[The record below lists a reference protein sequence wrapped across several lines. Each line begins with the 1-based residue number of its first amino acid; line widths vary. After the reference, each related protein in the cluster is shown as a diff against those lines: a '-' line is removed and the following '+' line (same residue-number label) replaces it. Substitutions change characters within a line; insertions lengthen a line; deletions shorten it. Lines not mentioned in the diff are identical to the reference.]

1 MQFLKAKL
9 LKVTAT
15 SIVQYKSEWIMSLWG
30 MKFHALVLATFFNL
44 SFSVLWR
51 GNDT

>member
-1 MQFLKAKL
+1 MQFFKAKP
-9 LKVTAT
+9 LKVPAA
-15 SIVQYKSEWIMSLWG
+15 SIVGYKNEWIMSFWG
-30 MKFHALVLATFFNL
+30 MKFHALVLTTFFNL